1 VFRIL
6 SKPIRTVLRW
16 QAAATALVALLA
28 GYLAGIHGTISAAL
42 GGAVSILSGLAFAA
56 VASLSKTKTVEGALV
71 GALRAEA
78 TKIGV
83 IVVLLWLV
91 FSTYENIVA
100 IAFIGTFAVTV
111 IIFSMAFFVRDPTT
125 SGKS

>member
-1 VFRIL
+1 M
-6 SKPIRTVLRW
+6 
-16 QAAATALVALLA
+16 
-28 GYLAGIHGTISAAL
+28 
-42 GGAVSILSGLAFAA
+42 SILSGLAFAA

>member
-1 VFRIL
+1 MFRIL